1 MENTTNLLKQVI
13 EEGHVK
19 FHAYDEFSDIEVIER
34 GSLGAVYKATW
45 NDHGMIVALKS
56 KFIKK
61 EGNSKTDTQ
70 LLDKF
75 INDMKLHKK
84 VDYHPNILQFYGIS
98 QEPNLN
104 KYLLMMDYADG
115 GTLGHYLSKNFT
127 SLSWTDKL
135 NFAKQLASGVAC
147 LHKEKIIHRDLNS
160 SNILIREG
168 VIKISNFGSSRQLSE
183 TSKSSSDLKGYI
195 MYIEPRSLKNSQ
207 YRRNDKSDV
216 YSVGVLLWELSSGRP
231 PFKSTS
237 SSTSLTQL
245 ELANKISNGQRERPI
260 KGTPQAYI
268 DIYSQ
273 CWDGVPNQRPNIFQ
287 VLEKLNGITLE
298 NTREKSLGKS
308 ISEKK
313 IKSNDSTT
321 QKRRITDRKSI
332 SSISD
337 ISSDLLNTMN
347 QKSNHSVRRSIHSIS
362 ISNLNYDFNSNSS
375 PLKSPK
381 LPNSR
386 RSSTNSINS
395 PPTSPTTLTQNKK
408 IIANT
413 DKAFFEEILKF
424 FEEILEI
431 SGDTNTMIQSIKEY
445 LHNRMREHKS
455 TFKSLQRHRDDL
467 RFSCL
472 IGFFFENAIGTA
484 QDKQEAF
491 NHYKKSSDSNDSI
504 GQYFLGRC
512 YYWGYGI
519 KQDRKKAYELLK
531 KSSDSGN
538 SRGQWM
544 LGYCYERGY
553 GTTKNLQSAFDQFLA
568 SAEAGNVTSQMDLG
582 RCYEDGIGIKKN
594 IPKAIECYEKASKGG
609 LALAQKKL
617 DNLLKQQRRL
627 QSATKKQPQH
637 LQQLQLSESTVNA
650 I

>member
-1 MENTTNLLKQVI
+1 
-13 EEGHVK
+13 
-19 FHAYDEFSDIEVIER
+19 
-34 GSLGAVYKATW
+34 
-45 NDHGMIVALKS
+45 MIVALKS

-84 VDYHPNILQFYGIS
+84 VDYHPNILHFMELVKVLKFEVVIIS
-98 QEPNLN
+98 IALRYSTNILINPSFFKYVLNVTIEPNLN

-115 GTLGHYLSKNFT
+115 GTPW
-127 SLSWTDKL
+127 SL
-135 NFAKQLASGVAC
+135 F
-147 LHKEKIIHRDLNS
+147 KILV
-160 SNILIREG
+160 ILIREG
-168 VIKISNFGSSRQLSE
+168 VIKISNFWIFKTLSE

-273 CWDGVPNQRPNIFQ
+273 L
-287 VLEKLNGITLE
+287 LEKLNGITLE
-298 NTREKSLGKS
+298 NTTREKSWKS

-337 ISSDLLNTMN
+337 ISSDLI
-347 QKSNHSVRRSIHSIS
+347 KYDESKKVIIH
-362 ISNLNYDFNSNSS
+362 
-375 PLKSPK
+375 PK

-431 SGDTNTMIQSIKEY
+431 SGDTNTMIQSLKEY

-455 TFKSLQRHRDDL
+455 TFKSLRRHRDDL

-472 IGFFFENAIGTA
+472 IGFFFENAI
-484 QDKQEAF
+484 
-491 NHYKKSSDSNDSI
+491 
-504 GQYFLGRC
+504 
-512 YYWGYGI
+512 
-519 KQDRKKAYELLK
+519 DRKKAYELLK

-609 LALAQKKL
+609 LALAQKK
-617 DNLLKQQRRL
+617 
-627 QSATKKQPQH
+627 
-637 LQQLQLSESTVNA
+637 
-650 I
+650 IG